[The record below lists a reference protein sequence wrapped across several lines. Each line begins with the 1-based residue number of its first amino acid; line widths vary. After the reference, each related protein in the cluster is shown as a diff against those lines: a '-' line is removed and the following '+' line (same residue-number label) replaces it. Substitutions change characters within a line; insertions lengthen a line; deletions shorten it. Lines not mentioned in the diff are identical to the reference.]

1 VTADITREEET
12 LLRALV
18 AKYKADFTGF
28 TRLAQNLQL
37 LFSEVPYV
45 HSMRIRAKDPEHL
58 FDKLRRKLDKC
69 REAGLPFDITEVN
82 LTQKI
87 NDLAG
92 VRLLHLHTSQ
102 FPAINAAVTRLLN
115 NEGYTLKEGPVAR
128 TWDDEYKGIF
138 ARMDVKTEPN
148 PRMYTSVH
156 YVVEESSRSKRTA
169 ELQIRTLAEE
179 LWGEVDH
186 SLNYPLPCEVSSCQ
200 EQIKVLARATSTCTR
215 LVDSIFHTKQESDPK
230 KA

>member
-1 VTADITREEET
+1 MTADTTREEEI

-18 AKYKADFTGF
+18 EEYKADFRGF
-28 TRLAQNLQL
+28 MRLSQNLQL
-37 LFSEVPYV
+37 LFSEVPNV

-58 FDKLRRKLDKC
+58 YDKLLKKLRKCK
-69 REAGLPFDITEVN
+69 EANIPFDISEVN

-87 NDLAG
+87 TDLAG
-92 VRLLHLHTSQ
+92 IRLLHLHTSQ
-102 FPAINAAVTRLLN
+102 FPAINSAVTRLLN

-128 TWDDEYKGIF
+128 TWDDEYRRIFEGMGI
-138 ARMDVKTEPN
+138 ATEPN

-156 YVVEESSRSKRTA
+156 YVVEETSRSKRTA
-169 ELQIRTLAEE
+169 EIQIRMLAEE

-186 SLNYPLPCEVSSCQ
+186 SLNYPAPCEVSSCK

-215 LVDSIFHTKQESDPK
+215 LVDSIFHTKREADLRKP
-230 KA
+230 